1 MPVEATVLPN
11 RYYDSVFLMR
21 VARRLT
27 GEPGISDAAVVMGTP
42 KNLEVLA
49 GAGYTGVGALGASPN
64 DLVVALKA
72 DTREIARAVLE
83 SIDNWLRRD
92 PVQAGKPTPRTLDQA
107 FDSQPA
113 SNLAVISVPGE
124 FAAAEAAKALRAD
137 LNVFIFSNNVPI
149 EEEVSLKQLARG
161 KGLLVM
167 GPDCGTSIIGGAGI
181 GFANAVRRGN
191 IGVIGASGTGIQ
203 EVTTLVHHLGCGIS
217 HALGTGS
224 RDLWDTVGGLSTLQ
238 AMDALESDPATSVI
252 VLVSKP
258 SGKATLSRINERI
271 GRCSKPVVACFF
283 GASSET
289 SGHIQESPGMVTIV
303 RNLDEAAYEAVRLA
317 GGSILP
323 RHDVDYSALVERER
337 GLLKPG
343 QRSVRGTFAG
353 GTFCYQAQQV
363 MGDAGLF
370 TYSNEPVDEK
380 MQLPDSHVS
389 IGHTLV
395 DMGADE
401 FTLGRPHPMID
412 SDLRAQRLIAEAG
425 DPEVAVLLLDF
436 ILGYGASPDP
446 VGELAPAVHRAKALA
461 KERGGHITVV
471 ASICGTP
478 EDPQGLDGQ
487 TGLLEEAGA
496 IVFPSSFRAA
506 RFAASI
512 VAGRD
517 RVAGKDR
524 E

>member
-1 MPVEATVLPN
+1 MLPN

-42 KNLEVLA
+42 QNLEVLA
-49 GAGYTGVGALGASPN
+49 GAGYTGVGGLGASPN

-92 PVQAGKPTPRTLDQA
+92 PVREGKLVPRTLDQA
-107 FDSQPA
+107 LDSQPS

-149 EEEVSLKQLARG
+149 EEELSLKQLARE

-238 AMDALESDPATSVI
+238 AIDALESDPATSVI

-303 RNLDEAAYEAVRLA
+303 RNLDEAAYEAIRLA
-317 GGSILP
+317 GGSVSPLLQQ
-323 RHDVDYSALVERER
+323 DAADDSALAEVERA
-337 GLLKPG
+337 LLKPG
-343 QRSVRGTFAG
+343 QRFVRGIFAG
-353 GTFCYQAQQV
+353 GTLCYQAQQV

-461 KERGGHITVV
+461 KERGAHLTVV

-496 IVFPSSFRAA
+496 IVFSSSFRAA
-506 RFAASI
+506 RFVASI

-517 RVAGKDR
+517 RVLGKER
-524 E
+524 G

>member
-1 MPVEATVLPN
+1 MPIETILLPN

-21 VARRLT
+21 VARQIADQN
-27 GEPGISDAAVVMGTP
+27 GISDAAVIMGTP

-49 GAGYTGVGALGASPN
+49 VAGYTGLDSLGASPN

-72 DTREIARAVLE
+72 DTRETAWAVLE

-92 PVQAGKPTPRTLDQA
+92 PVRAGKPTPRTLDQA
-107 FDSQPA
+107 LDSQPA

-124 FAAAEAAKALRAD
+124 FAAAEAAKALRSG

-149 EEEVSLKQLARG
+149 EEEVSLKQLARE

-224 RDLWDTVGGLSTLQ
+224 RDLWDMVGGLSTLQ
-238 AMDALESDPATSVI
+238 AIDVLESDPATSVI

-258 SGKATLSRINERI
+258 SGRATFAKVNERI
-271 GRCSKPVVACFF
+271 SRCSKPVVACFF
-283 GASSET
+283 GDSQDISE
-289 SGHIQESPGMVTIV
+289 HIPESPGTATIA
-303 RNLDEAAYEAVRLA
+303 RNLDEAAHGAVRLA
-317 GGSILP
+317 GGSVSPLLQQ
-323 RHDVDYSALVERER
+323 DAVDDSALAEVERA
-337 GLLKPG
+337 LLKPG
-343 QRSVRGTFAG
+343 QRFVRGIFAG
-353 GTFCYQAQQV
+353 GTLCYQAQQV
-363 MGDAGLF
+363 MGDAGLLA
-370 TYSNEPVDEK
+370 YSNEPVDEK
-380 MQLPDSHVS
+380 MRLPDRDVS

-412 SDLRAQRLIAEAG
+412 SDMRARRLDAEAQ
-425 DPEVAVLLLDF
+425 DPEVAVLLLDI

-446 VGELAPAVHRAKALA
+446 VGELALALRRAKALA
-461 KERGGHITVV
+461 KARGGHLTIV

-478 EDPQGLDGQ
+478 EDPQGLETQ
-487 TGLLEEAGA
+487 NRLLEEAGA

-512 VAGRD
+512 VA
-517 RVAGKDR
+517 
-524 E
+524 